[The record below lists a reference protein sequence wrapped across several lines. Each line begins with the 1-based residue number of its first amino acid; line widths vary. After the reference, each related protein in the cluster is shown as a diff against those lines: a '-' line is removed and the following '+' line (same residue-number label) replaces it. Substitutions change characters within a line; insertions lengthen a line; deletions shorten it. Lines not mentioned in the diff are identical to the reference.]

1 MLFACIHIP
10 DFSVQA
16 ALLVGDEPQ
25 ASFKDHAVALLDGP
39 ESLLKIFA
47 CNERARQAGIE
58 IGMTKLQAEACPAV
72 VLRKRVVEQEES
84 AQAALLDCVY
94 SFSPCVEST
103 CGGTVIA
110 DLTGA
115 ERLLGSPQEI
125 GKQLAAR
132 AEEVGFT
139 ANVALAANADT
150 ALHAARGFA
159 GISVIAEGLEAL
171 RLASLPVE
179 VLEPSPEMLDT
190 LDSWGIRNF
199 KALAA
204 LPSVP
209 LTQRLGQQGL
219 HLQRLARGEVHREL
233 VPAEPPPRFQ
243 ESMELEEPVDLLEPL
258 GFLLN
263 RLLDELMSRLQARSL
278 ATDHVQ
284 VDLELEIHPDRQLSV
299 DTPLPT
305 LCARADL
312 RKERASPGVAKD
324 GAPSASPESAKDGA
338 PSSSLHQRALKLP
351 VPMQDAKVLLKLLQL
366 DLAAHPPPA
375 PVKKIIV
382 EVFPARQ
389 RLTQAGLFQPLAPE
403 PARLEITLARLRAV
417 VGEKD
422 AKERARVGFP
432 LVTDSHRPDSFQ
444 VLPSSSEEAG
454 KANHPSPRK
463 ARGAPSQ
470 LANIGQAGSPGP
482 GTPEKQARRDQA
494 IAEAL
499 PAPQVVLRWFRP
511 PIAARVECGSTA
523 FGERSS
529 RPAPGQP
536 ATVFFHGVKAKVI
549 QACGPWRSSGSWW
562 DKSGQW
568 QREEWDVDLAI
579 NGASGLYRIF
589 RDFASGEWFVE
600 GMYD

>member
-10 DFSVQA
+10 DFPVQA
-16 ALLVGDEPQ
+16 ALIAGDGLNT
-25 ASFKDHAVALLDGP
+25 SFTKSAVAVLDGP
-39 ESLLKIFA
+39 ESLLKVFA
-47 CNERARQAGIE
+47 CNERARHEGID
-58 IGMTKLQAEACPAV
+58 IGMTKLQAEACPEV
-72 VLRKRVVEQEES
+72 VLLKRVVEQEES
-84 AQAALLDCVY
+84 AQAALLECAN

-103 CGGTVIA
+103 CAGTVIA

-132 AEEVGFT
+132 AAESGFT
-139 ANVALAANADT
+139 TNVALAANADT

-190 LDSWGIRNF
+190 LDSWGIRTL

-204 LPSVP
+204 LPAVP

-219 HLQRLARGEVHREL
+219 HLQRLARGEVRREL

-243 ESMELEEPVDLLEPL
+243 ESMELEESVDLLEPL

-263 RLLDELMSRLQARSL
+263 RLLDELMSRLQTRSL

-284 VDLELEIHPDRQLSV
+284 VDLELEIHHDRQVHV
-299 DTPLPT
+299 DELVPT
-305 LCARADL
+305 LCSGPEL
-312 RKERASPGVAKD
+312 RKNRTTRA
-324 GAPSASPESAKDGA
+324 SAKDGA
-338 PSSSLHQRALKLP
+338 PGAVEDRAPNSSLHQRALKLP
-351 VPMQDAKVLLKLLQL
+351 VPTQDAKVLLKLLQL

-375 PVKKIIV
+375 PVKKIMV
-382 EVFPARQ
+382 EVFPARM

-403 PARLEITLARLRAV
+403 PARLEITLTRLRAV
-417 VGEKD
+417 VGEHD
-422 AKERARVGFP
+422 ATKRARVGFP

-454 KANHPSPRK
+454 QTNHPSPRN
-463 ARGAPSQ
+463 ARGSPSQ

-482 GTPEKQARRDQA
+482 GTPKKQAHRDQA
-494 IAEAL
+494 VTELL
-499 PAPQVVLRWFRP
+499 PAPQLVLRWFRP
-511 PIAARVECGSTA
+511 PIVARVECGSSA
-523 FGERSS
+523 FAKGSLPS
-529 RPAPGQP
+529 VDKP
-536 ATVFFHGVKAKVI
+536 ATVIFNGRKAKVI
-549 QACGPWRSSGSWW
+549 DACGPWRSSGSWW

-589 RDFASGEWFVE
+589 RDCATGEWFVE

>member
-10 DFSVQA
+10 DFPVQA
-16 ALLVGDEPQ
+16 ALLAEHEAQ
-25 ASFKDHAVALLDGP
+25 ASLKDHAAAVLDGP
-39 ESLLKIFA
+39 ESLLKVFA
-47 CNERARQAGIE
+47 SNDRARLAGIE
-58 IGMTKLQAEACPAV
+58 IGMTKLQAEACPEV

-84 AQAALLDCVY
+84 AQAALLDCAY
-94 SFSPCVEST
+94 SFSPSVEST

-125 GKQLAAR
+125 GKQLAGR
-132 AEEVGFT
+132 AAEYGFT
-139 ANVALAANADT
+139 ANVALAANPDT
-150 ALHAARGFA
+150 ALCAARGFA

-179 VLEPSPEMLDT
+179 ILEPSPEMLDT

-219 HLQRLARGEVHREL
+219 HLQQLARGEVRREL

-243 ESMELEEPVDLLEPL
+243 ESMELEESVDLLEPL

-284 VDLELEIHPDRQLSV
+284 VDLELEIHPDRQV
-299 DTPLPT
+299 DVDEP
-305 LCARADL
+305 
-312 RKERASPGVAKD
+312 D
-324 GAPSASPESAKDGA
+324 GAPNAVRNGIPI
-338 PSSSLHQRALKLP
+338 SSLHQRALKLP
-351 VPMQDAKVLLKLLQL
+351 VPTQDARVLLKLLQL

-375 PVKKIIV
+375 PVKKIMV
-382 EVFPARQ
+382 EVFPARL

-422 AKERARVGFP
+422 ATERARVGFP
-432 LVTDSHRPDSFQ
+432 LVTDSHRPDSFE

-454 KANHPSPRK
+454 
-463 ARGAPSQ
+463 GAKKQ
-470 LANIGQAGSPGP
+470 THRGQAIG
-482 GTPEKQARRDQA
+482 EYM
-494 IAEAL
+494 
-499 PAPQVVLRWFRP
+499 PAPQLVLRWFRP
-511 PIAARVECGSTA
+511 PIAARVECGWSA
-523 FGERSS
+523 FVEGSS
-529 RPAPGQP
+529 RPSARQP
-536 ATVFFHGVKAKVI
+536 AAVLFKGTKARVI

-568 QREEWDVDLAI
+568 QREEWDVDLAV
-579 NGASGLYRIF
+579 NRASGLYRIF
-589 RDFASGEWFVE
+589 RDCATGEWYVE